1 MKYVTSKIVTV
12 GLLFA
17 VNASNAALP
26 QQRTLTLDAAKQV
39 ADLAAAEA
47 KRLGAPGAAIAIV
60 DAGGNLV
67 FLERLDNTFAA
78 GSRISTGKA
87 RTAALFKKP
96 TKALED
102 TINGGR
108 TAMAALD
115 DFTPLQGG
123 VPIEVEGP
131 IVGAIGISGASN
143 AQQDT
148 EIAEAAAAAA
158 HTMLADAK
166 H

>member
-1 MKYVTSKIVTV
+1 MMRITGRIVATSLMLAFGV
-12 GLLFA
+12 A
-17 VNASNAALP
+17 HAELP
-26 QQRTLTLDAAKQV
+26 QHRVLTLDAAKQV
-39 ADLAAAEA
+39 AALAAAEA

-60 DAGGNLV
+60 DAGGNLIY
-67 FLERLDNTFAA
+67 LERLDNTFAA
-78 GSRISTGKA
+78 GSRVSTGKA

-108 TAMAALD
+108 TAMASLD

-123 VPIEVEGP
+123 VPLDIDGQ
-131 IVGAIGISGASN
+131 IVGAIGVSGASN

-148 EIAEAAAAAA
+148 AIAEAAANAA
-158 HTMLADAK
+158 HTLLADGK
-166 H
+166 R